1 MCGKSTSVW
10 KIKFNMGMV
19 SSLMLL
25 QIKGSKPGRCPTLST
40 LKWDESQYAILSCST
55 VPLQRTAALPLESG
69 YQPPIC
75 PLAFLCLGFVKTS
88 WLSKVGLPLLP
99 HPNPTNPS
107 EFPRGT
113 GRASSG
119 FLNGALGVIINE
131 IPCPAP
137 PARDTPCNP
146 TYKPLEQ

>member
-1 MCGKSTSVW
+1 
-10 KIKFNMGMV
+10 
-19 SSLMLL
+19 MLL
-25 QIKGSKPGRCPTLST
+25 QIKGSRWIRRIHLRGLYGSVGSI
-40 LKWDESQYAILSCST
+40 WFYVILSCFT

-75 PLAFLCLGFVKTS
+75 PLAFLCLRFVKTS

-119 FLNGALGVIINE
+119 FLNGALGVIINK